1 MKKNYL
7 EPRIKVNTI
16 SIEAVM
22 MDVSNTPVG
31 GFDVRERTEGEA
43 DDHLLDGL
51 FD

>member
-22 MDVSNTPVG
+22 LDVSNTPVG
-31 GFDVRERTEGEA
+31 GFDVKEEPAELE
-43 DDHLLDGL
+43 D
-51 FD
+51 FENFFE